1 MLFTFAEI
9 LYNIFLYMQIAEV
22 MYNPTSIFIHIFSIS
37 LVPSQISSS
46 SSYFW
51 NTFYNMFFISLAIY
65 ANREKHHWITYSLVN
80 LQGQY
85 GLDLI
90 LWSARTVIPSS
101 IQYWLCKWLNIGES
115 IIWKHWFSIVNS
127 NKLVAITMHCEW
139 MLVLSWQIVV
149 SAQRCV
155 DRECHVPR
163 TMPLTQRLGEDWNC
177 HLVFGPRTISWP
189 LCKGPT

>member
-1 MLFTFAEI
+1 MLSLILLRLALLFILKEDFRYYQLISKLKIVKNHNLYSYWLCKNFVFAQCHLHAAKI

-51 NTFYNMFFISLAIY
+51 NTFYHMFFISLAIY

-127 NKLVAITMHCEW
+127 N
-139 MLVLSWQIVV
+139 
-149 SAQRCV
+149 
-155 DRECHVPR
+155 
-163 TMPLTQRLGEDWNC
+163 
-177 HLVFGPRTISWP
+177 
-189 LCKGPT
+189 